1 MKNLKLLSDFL
12 FSFRGRI
19 NRRQWWAVRLFLIL
33 PALIGYYYYM
43 EEFAWA
49 YEWAELLGIL
59 FLIFIAYIDLS
70 ICAKRYHDFDKTGWR
85 QFVGLIPLI
94 GELWVSIECGFKEG
108 NPDSNL
114 YGYPNTIGKQSMYDR
129 RKPNPFATTN
139 RLEDRKID
147 EPVDRKTRKNMG
159 DIYN

>member
-1 MKNLKLLSDFL
+1 MKNLKLLSAFL

-49 YEWAELLGIL
+49 YEWAEFLGIL

-94 GELWVSIECGFKEG
+94 GELWISIECGFKEG
-108 NPDSNL
+108 NPDPNL
-114 YGYPNTIGKQSMYDR
+114 TEDIWNPVSGAGIRFGTGGSDSMTD
-129 RKPNPFATTN
+129 TN
-139 RLEDRKID
+139 SVLSETFYQLKVSL
-147 EPVDRKTRKNMG
+147 P
-159 DIYN
+159 